1 MASFQQLLQQKDCIF
16 GLFVNLNDPTV
27 VELAHLAGF
36 DFIRIDLEHKMYDP
50 VTVLSLIRT
59 ADLLGM
65 AVQVRISSLSEVTRL
80 LDAGAHGIVVPGTTS
95 VASAKEAID
104 AVKYHPLGERGI
116 SGDARWLD
124 YGQYRF
130 IQKYPEA
137 NDNVALIVQME
148 NKRALAHMDDI
159 LALEGIDMVATG
171 RYDLSQAL
179 GIPGQNQHP
188 DVLAL
193 EAQIIQKAL
202 AHGKMPMILAGTAQ
216 RVRELREMGVRAM
229 TVTQDTK
236 LLMNGM
242 KQTLGEIKS
251 AL

>member
-1 MASFQQLLQQKDCIF
+1 MASFPQLLRQKDCIF
-16 GLFVNLNDPTV
+16 GLFVNLNDPSV
-27 VELAHLAGF
+27 VEMAHLAGF

-50 VTVLSLIRT
+50 ATVLSLIRT
-59 ADLLGM
+59 ADHLDM
-65 AVQVRISSLSEVTRL
+65 AVQVRISDVSEVTRL
-80 LDAGAHGIVVPGTTS
+80 LDAGADGIVVPGATS
-95 VASAKEAID
+95 VESVQEAID
-104 AVKYHPLGERGI
+104 AIKYYPLGERGI

-137 NDNVALIVQME
+137 NDNVALILQME
-148 NKRALAHMDDI
+148 NKHAIAQMDEI
-159 LALEGIDMVATG
+159 LSMEGVDMIATG

-179 GIPGQNQHP
+179 GMPGQNQHP

-193 EAQIIQKAL
+193 EEKIIQKAI
-202 AHGKMPMILAGTAQ
+202 AHGKMPLILAGNAA

-236 LLMNGM
+236 LLMNGL
-242 KQTLGEIKS
+242 KQTLSEIKG